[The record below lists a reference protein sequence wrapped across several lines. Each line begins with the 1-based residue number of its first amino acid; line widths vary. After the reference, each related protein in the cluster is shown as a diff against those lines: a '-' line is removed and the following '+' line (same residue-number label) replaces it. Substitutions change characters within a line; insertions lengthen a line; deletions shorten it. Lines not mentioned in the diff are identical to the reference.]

1 MTPDTRDCH
10 DDSPLLMRRG
20 RPDDIDRALDFERHL
35 SPGTR
40 YFRFG
45 KMQDL
50 GFDRDRLAGL
60 FNPDDDHNI
69 HYIVTIAVDS
79 REIMIA
85 SGRLVIPSAGSSG
98 EMLIVVG
105 DDWQGRGGP
114 TPGDSVVPGG
124 DRQERAHRLLSGP
137 ADQPAHADVHA
148 KLRVQTGNQPLS
160 RVAVAVRKA
169 GLTGRSAF
177 GVRRFTAPRSGRG
190 SLQQCDLGRQRYL
203 DHRKPRLRP

>member
-1 MTPDTRDCH
+1 MGLKNCMTPDTRDYH

-105 DDWQGRGGP
+105 DEWQGCGVGRCLVTQLCQEAIVRNVHTVYCQVLP
-114 TPGDSVVPGG
+114 TNRRMQTFMRSCGFKPAINPCH
-124 DRQERAHRLLSGP
+124 ELLLRFE
-137 ADQPAHADVHA
+137 
-148 KLRVQTGNQPLS
+148 KLV
-160 RVAVAVRKA
+160 
-169 GLTGRSAF
+169 
-177 GVRRFTAPRSGRG
+177 
-190 SLQQCDLGRQRYL
+190 
-203 DHRKPRLRP
+203 